1 MPVDPTLVIRG
12 GTVVD
17 GTGGKPFEAD
27 IAIAGDRIVA
37 VEPRIIARGAE
48 EIDARGMVVAPG
60 FVDVHTHYDGQVTW
74 SDEISPSSL
83 HGVTT
88 VVMGN
93 CGVGFAPCRPDEH
106 ELLVKLMEGVE
117 DIPEPVLTAGLPW
130 NWETFGDYMD
140 ALAARRYDIDIAAQ
154 LPHAALR
161 VYVMGE
167 RGANR
172 EPATQADR
180 AEMRRL
186 AKEAMEAGALG
197 FATSRTINHR
207 ASDGRHIPTLNA
219 EEAELTEIALG
230 LKDAGKGVLQV
241 VSDLRDLEG
250 EFAMLCRM
258 VELSGRPL
266 SVSLA
271 QNDRSPQRWR
281 KTLDLLERATA
292 RGLPMKA
299 QVCGRPVGLLLGLE
313 LSRNPFV
320 NHPTYKKIAHLPL
333 AERVAEMRKPEIR
346 TALLSE
352 QPEAT
357 ADILARTTN
366 YAKIFRLGDPPD
378 YEQPPEQSLAGIAA
392 RTGQRPEEIAYDALL
407 EHDGRGQLY
416 VPFLN
421 YSDGDLEAAREMLTH
436 KDAIP
441 GLGDGGAHC
450 GIICDASFT
459 THLLTHWARDRKR
472 GPKLS
477 LEWVVAAQT
486 RRTAEAVGLYDR
498 GLLKPGYKA
507 DFNVIDFDRL
517 TLRAPEVTYDLPTG
531 GRRLMQ
537 RAEGYVATVVSGVI
551 TYRDGQST
559 GARAGRLVRGAQKA
573 AAA

>member
-1 MPVDPTLVIRG
+1 MAGDPTLVVRG
-12 GTVVD
+12 GTIVD
-17 GTGGKPFEAD
+17 GSGAPAFEGD
-27 IAIAGDRIVA
+27 VAIAGGRIVA
-37 VEPRIIARGAE
+37 VERKISVRGVE
-48 EIDARGMVVAPG
+48 EIDARGRIVTPG

-74 SDEISPSSL
+74 TGEVTPSSL

-93 CGVGFAPCRPDEH
+93 CGVGFAPCRAADH
-106 ELLVKLMEGVE
+106 DLLVRLMEGVE

-130 NWETFGDYMD
+130 NWESFGDYMD
-140 ALAARRYDIDIAAQ
+140 ALAARHYDIDIAAQ

-167 RGANR
+167 RGADR
-172 EPATQADR
+172 EPATAADR
-180 AEMRRL
+180 AGMRKL

-207 ASDGRHIPTLNA
+207 ASDGRHIPTLTA

-230 LKDAGKGVLQV
+230 LTDAGRGVLQV
-241 VSDLRDLEG
+241 VSDLRDLDG

-258 VELSGRPL
+258 VEASGRPL

-271 QNDRSPQRWR
+271 QNDRAPQRWK
-281 KTLDLLERATA
+281 KTLDLLSRATE
-292 RGLPMKA
+292 RGLPIRA

-313 LSRNPFV
+313 LSRNPFI
-320 NHPTYKKIAHLPL
+320 NHPTYARMAHLPL
-333 AERVAEMRKPEIR
+333 AARVAEMKKPEVRAAIL
-346 TALLSE
+346 AE
-352 QPEAT
+352 EPA
-357 ADILARTTN
+357 ADAAMLARTTN
-366 YAKIFRLGDPPD
+366 YAKMFRLGDPPD
-378 YEQPPEQSLAGIAA
+378 YEQPPEQSIAGIAERSGRDPA
-392 RTGQRPEEIAYDALL
+392 GIAYDALL
-407 EHDGRGQLY
+407 DRDGRGQIY

-436 KDAIP
+436 PDAIP

-450 GIICDASFT
+450 GIICDASFS
-459 THLLTHWARDRKR
+459 THLLTHWARDRTR
-472 GPKLS
+472 GPKLP
-477 LEWVVAAQT
+477 LEWVVAAQA

-507 DFNVIDFDRL
+507 DLNVIDFDRL

-537 RAEGYVATVVSGVI
+537 RAEGYTAAVVSGRI
-551 TYRDGQST
+551 TYRDGAAT
-559 GARAGRLVRGAQKA
+559 GTKPGRLVRGAQA
-573 AAA
+573 AG

>member
-1 MPVDPTLVIRG
+1 MAIDPTLVIRG

-17 GTGGKPFEAD
+17 GTGAAPFEAD

-37 VEPRIIARGAE
+37 VESRIAARGTE

-60 FVDVHTHYDGQVTW
+60 FVDIHTHYDGQVTW
-74 SDEISPSSL
+74 TGEVTPSSL

-93 CGVGFAPCRPDEH
+93 CGVGFAPCRPAEH
-106 ELLVKLMEGVE
+106 ELLIKLMEGVE

-130 NWETFGDYMD
+130 NWESFGDYMN
-140 ALAARRYDIDIAAQ
+140 ALAARRYDIDVATQ

-167 RGANR
+167 RGADR

-186 AKEAMEAGALG
+186 AAEAMQAGALG

-207 ASDGRHIPTLNA
+207 ASDGRHIPTLTA

-230 LKDAGKGVLQV
+230 LKDAGKGVMQV

-258 VELSGRPL
+258 VEASGRPL

-292 RGLPMKA
+292 RGLPIKA

-320 NHPTYKKIAHLPL
+320 SHPTYKKFAHLPL
-333 AERVAEMRKPEIR
+333 AERVAAMRKPEIR
-346 TALLSE
+346 AALLTEEPDAS
-352 QPEAT
+352 
-357 ADILARTTN
+357 ADMLARTTN

-392 RTGQRPEEIAYDALL
+392 RTGRRPEEIAYDALL
-407 EHDGRGQLY
+407 EREGRGQLY

-421 YSDGDLEAAREMLTH
+421 YSDGDLEAARAMLTH
-436 KDAIP
+436 RDTIP

-472 GPKLS
+472 GPKLP
-477 LEWVVAAQT
+477 LEWVVAAQA
-486 RRTAEAVGLYDR
+486 RRTAAAVGLDDR
-498 GLLKPGYKA
+498 GVLMPGWKA
-507 DFNVIDFDRL
+507 DLNVIDFDRL

-537 RAEGYVATVVSGVI
+537 RAEGYVAAVVSGAV
-551 TYRDGQST
+551 TYRDGAAT
-559 GARAGRLVRGAQKA
+559 GTRPGRVVRGAQA
-573 AAA
+573 ASA

>member
-1 MPVDPTLVIRG
+1 MASDPSLVIRG
-12 GTVVD
+12 GTIVD
-17 GTGGKPFEAD
+17 GSGAAPFEGD

-37 VEPRIIARGAE
+37 VERKIAARGAE

-74 SDEISPSSL
+74 TGEITPSSL

-93 CGVGFAPCRPDEH
+93 CGVGFAPCRPTDH
-106 ELLVKLMEGVE
+106 DLLVKLMEGVE

-130 NWETFGDYMD
+130 NWESFGDYMD
-140 ALAARRYDIDIAAQ
+140 ALSARSFDIDVAAQ

-172 EPATQADR
+172 EPATAADR
-180 AEMRRL
+180 AEMRKL
-186 AKEAMEAGALG
+186 AQGAMEAGAIG
-197 FATSRTINHR
+197 FATSRTINHK
-207 ASDGRHIPTLNA
+207 ASDGRHIATLNA

-241 VSDLRDLEG
+241 VSDLRDLDG

-258 VELSGRPL
+258 VEASGRPL
-266 SVSLA
+266 SLSLA

-281 KTLDLLERATA
+281 KTLDLLGRATQQ
-292 RGLPMKA
+292 GLPMRA

-313 LSRNPFV
+313 LSRNPFSL
-320 NHPTYKKIAHLPL
+320 HPTYKKIAHLPL
-333 AERVAEMRKPEIR
+333 ADRVAEMRKTEIR
-346 TALLSE
+346 AAILSE
-352 QPEAT
+352 GP
-357 ADILARTTN
+357 DGDRDMLARTTN
-366 YAKIFRLGDPPD
+366 YAKIFKLGDPPD

-392 RTGQRPEEIAYDALL
+392 RTGERPEAIAYDAIL
-407 EHDGRGQLY
+407 ERGGCGQLY

-436 KDAIP
+436 PDAIP

-450 GIICDASFT
+450 GIICDASFST
-459 THLLTHWARDRKR
+459 YLLTHWARDRKR
-472 GPKLS
+472 GPKLP
-477 LEWVVAAQT
+477 LEWVVAAQA
-486 RRTAEAVGLYDR
+486 RKTAEAVGLMDR
-498 GLLKPGYKA
+498 GLLKAGYKA
-507 DFNVIDFDRL
+507 DLNVIDFDRL

-537 RAEGYVATVVSGVI
+537 RAEGYRAAVVSGRVA
-551 TYRDGQST
+551 YRDGVAT
-559 GARAGRLVRGAQKA
+559 GTKAGRLVRGAQA
-573 AAA
+573 API

>member
-1 MPVDPTLVIRG
+1 MASDPSLVIRG
-12 GTVVD
+12 GTIVD
-17 GTGGKPFEAD
+17 GSGAAPFEGD
-27 IAIAGDRIVA
+27 VAIQGDRIVA
-37 VEPRIIARGAE
+37 VERRIAARGVE

-60 FVDVHTHYDGQVTW
+60 FVDIHTHYDGQVTW
-74 SDEISPSSL
+74 TGEITPSSL

-93 CGVGFAPCRPDEH
+93 CGVGFAPCRPTDH
-106 ELLVKLMEGVE
+106 DLLVKLMEGVE

-130 NWETFGDYMD
+130 NWESFGDYMD
-140 ALAARRYDIDIAAQ
+140 ALGSRSFDIDVAAQ

-172 EPATQADR
+172 EPATAADR
-180 AEMRRL
+180 AEMRKL
-186 AKEAMEAGALG
+186 AKGAMEAGAIG

-207 ASDGRHIPTLNA
+207 ASDGRHIATLNA
-219 EEAELTEIALG
+219 EEAELVEIALG

-241 VSDLRDLEG
+241 VSDLRDLDG

-258 VELSGRPL
+258 VEASGRPL
-266 SVSLA
+266 SLSLA
-271 QNDRSPQRWR
+271 QNDRAPQRWR
-281 KTLDLLERATA
+281 KTLDLLGRATQA
-292 RGLPMKA
+292 GLPIKA

-313 LSRNPFV
+313 LSRNPFSL
-320 NHPTYKKIAHLPL
+320 HPTYKKIAHLPL
-333 AERVAEMRKPEIR
+333 ADRVAEMRKAEIR
-346 TALLSE
+346 TAILAE
-352 QPEAT
+352 GP
-357 ADILARTTN
+357 DGDRDMLARTTN
-366 YAKIFRLGDPPD
+366 YAKIFKLGDPPD

-392 RTGQRPEEIAYDALL
+392 RTGQRPEEIAYDAIL
-407 EHDGRGQLY
+407 ERNGCGQLY

-436 KDAIP
+436 PDAIP

-450 GIICDASFT
+450 GIICDASFST
-459 THLLTHWARDRKR
+459 YLLTHWARDRKR
-472 GPKLS
+472 GPKLA
-477 LEWVVAAQT
+477 LEWVVAAQA
-486 RRTAEAVGLYDR
+486 RKTAEAVGLMDR

-507 DFNVIDFDRL
+507 DLNVIDFDRL

-537 RAEGYVATVVSGVI
+537 RAEGYRAAVVAGRVA
-551 TYRDGQST
+551 YRDGVAT
-559 GARAGRLVRGAQKA
+559 GTKAGRLVRGAQA
-573 AAA
+573 APA